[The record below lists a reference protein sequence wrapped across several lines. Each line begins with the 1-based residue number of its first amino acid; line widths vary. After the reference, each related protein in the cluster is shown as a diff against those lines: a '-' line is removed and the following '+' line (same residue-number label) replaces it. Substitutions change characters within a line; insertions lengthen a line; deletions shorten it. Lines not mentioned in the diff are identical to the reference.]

1 MPYDGVFMR
10 VVNKNLNFNKKV
22 ISILLIMSVFSNCI
36 GLNVFD
42 KFMCNSSVNLILDKT
57 DVIDSGDD
65 LY

>member
-1 MPYDGVFMR
+1 MR

-22 ISILLIMSVFSNCI
+22 ISILLIMSVFSNYI

-42 KFMCNSSVNLILDKT
+42 KFMCNPSVNLILDKT
-57 DVIDSGDD
+57 NVIDSGDD

>member
-22 ISILLIMSVFSNCI
+22 ISILLIMSVFSNYI

>member
-1 MPYDGVFMR
+1 MR

-22 ISILLIMSVFSNCI
+22 ISILLIMSVFSNYI

-57 DVIDSGDD
+57 NVIDSGED